1 MRPVT
6 CWMFSSRIQVVW
18 RGPRKREEGFDVGNI
33 QMTQPC
39 DEHAAMTSA
48 LPMVTSVHLAA
59 SRGRVQGISAF
70 AARSVNGLVVR
81 ERSVDGMFVSAIDV
95 IDLGAPRDGKT
106 YNSKFAAG
114 VRRSLLVRPP
124 V

>member
-1 MRPVT
+1 M
-6 CWMFSSRIQVVW
+6 
-18 RGPRKREEGFDVGNI
+18 GNI

-48 LPMVTSVHLAA
+48 LPVVTSVHLAA

-70 AARSVNGLVVR
+70 AAGSINGLVVR
-81 ERSVDGMFVSAIDV
+81 ERSVDGSAVSAIDAT
-95 IDLGAPRDGKT
+95 DLGLMRDVQT
-106 YNSKFAAG
+106 YNSKFAGG
-114 VRRSLLVRPP
+114 VRRSVLARPP

>member
-1 MRPVT
+1 M
-6 CWMFSSRIQVVW
+6 
-18 RGPRKREEGFDVGNI
+18 GNI

-70 AARSVNGLVVR
+70 AAGSTNGINGLVVR
-81 ERSVDGMFVSAIDV
+81 ERSVDGSAVSAIDAT
-95 IDLGAPRDGKT
+95 DLGLMRDVQT
-106 YNSKFAAG
+106 YNSKFAGG
-114 VRRSLLVRPP
+114 VRRSVLSRPP